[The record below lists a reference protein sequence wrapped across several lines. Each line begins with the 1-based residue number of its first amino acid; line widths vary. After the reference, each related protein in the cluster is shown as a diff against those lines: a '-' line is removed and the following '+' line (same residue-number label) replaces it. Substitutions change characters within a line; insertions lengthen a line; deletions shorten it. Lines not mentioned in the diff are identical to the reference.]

1 MGFLGKLARFFNL
14 FVLPSDEFTINASF
28 DNQVE
33 RVWREA
39 EFPLRNRQ
47 PSFGLLH
54 NSKLKKVAKFS

>member
-14 FVLPSDEFTINASF
+14 FVLLSDAFTINASF

-33 RVWREA
+33 RIWREA

-47 PSFGLLH
+47 PSFGSLH
-54 NSKLKKVAKFS
+54 NSQV